1 MQECWSRCSRDAKC
15 EMWVWC
21 GHKAGCDD
29 AGEFN
34 GVYPHHGCQLMQL
47 PKVLNATRD
56 PAVGAHVHAGGLDAL
71 TCTLCLRRRWT
82 RRCGIAGL
90 CSLHSSLATSTVRPY
105 ALHAAAMLV
114 ARGRRT

>member
-47 PKVLNATRD
+47 PKVLTLTQFLRS
-56 PAVGAHVHAGGLDAL
+56 VHMCTQAGWM
-71 TCTLCLRRRWT
+71 R
-82 RRCGIAGL
+82 
-90 CSLHSSLATSTVRPY
+90 
-105 ALHAAAMLV
+105 
-114 ARGRRT
+114 

>member
-1 MQECWSRCSRDAKC
+1 MHGCCLQLQLTLLCQGTKAGLSWVGLPVQECWTRCSRDAKC

-47 PKVLNATRD
+47 AKVRNT
-56 PAVGAHVHAGGLDAL
+56 AL
-71 TCTLCLRRRWT
+71 WLL
-82 RRCGIAGL
+82 
-90 CSLHSSLATSTVRPY
+90 Y
-105 ALHAAAMLV
+105 
-114 ARGRRT
+114 